1 MQDNIKVT
9 IEKLNERELQQVASA
24 LTARLRSRVRAQY
37 KESPATLKE
46 LEDKNSAAGI
56 VAAAGAPE
64 VAALQEVPVQALRR
78 MLILMAQDPEL
89 RDEVRLALEHRLTAS
104 VAGLDVLLVSALVVF
119 VLSVK
124 FDVDVKKTKKGWDVR
139 FKAGKQATPVPLLK
153 SLLSPFLRSGG
164 KGDKA

>member
-64 VAALQEVPVQALRR
+64 VAALVTRSASRSS
-78 MLILMAQDPEL
+78 
-89 RDEVRLALEHRLTAS
+89 TA
-104 VAGLDVLLVSALVVF
+104 
-119 VLSVK
+119 
-124 FDVDVKKTKKGWDVR
+124 
-139 FKAGKQATPVPLLK
+139 
-153 SLLSPFLRSGG
+153 
-164 KGDKA
+164 